1 MPRGRPKLIQKD
13 NAHTHQGYARWHP
26 IDQIHSN
33 PNFHKSL
40 RIDNEIVPSKTLS
53 QAKEEFEDYSD
64 IYKTLLDIEK
74 GIISYEILNELS
86 VSINILM
93 KAGASETTTPTKTKK
108 AGVTDAP
115 TRRGPQTGR
124 SLPKITTFDTAP
136 NEWEEYDD
144 GYEGPPVNRRKNE
157 AKEGNPGEDRADY
170 PIGDNEEE
178 KREPN
183 PIGIP

>member
-1 MPRGRPKLIQKD
+1 MSFTSGLFMGAVASVLFTLAVIIGFPVVSGVLMTVEMLMRG
-13 NAHTHQGYARWHP
+13 
-26 IDQIHSN
+26 
-33 PNFHKSL
+33 
-40 RIDNEIVPSKTLS
+40 
-53 QAKEEFEDYSD
+53 
-64 IYKTLLDIEK
+64 
-74 GIISYEILNELS
+74 
-86 VSINILM
+86 LM
-93 KAGASETTTPTKTKK
+93 E
-108 AGVTDAP
+108 
-115 TRRGPQTGR
+115 
-124 SLPKITTFDTAP
+124 TAP